1 MMNRLRV
8 PSDVAMSDDVRKSL
22 NRVLAMTGGIQ
33 SGATIYDDH
42 HGYQV
47 HELDDGRRIVFR
59 FFPNALT
66 FVDLPDGMRIAIFPD
81 GRASKPY
88 LR

>member
-1 MMNRLRV
+1 MSYASV
-8 PSDVAMSDDVRKSL
+8 EQDVAMNADVRKSL

-33 SGATIYDDH
+33 SGAKIYDDR

-47 HELDDGRRIVFR
+47 HQLEDGRRIVFR
-59 FFPNALT
+59 FFPNLST
-66 FVDLPDGMRIAIFPD
+66 FVDLPDGTRITIFPD

-88 LR
+88 VR